1 MGLDNYA
8 YEEDHRLGS
17 WDKTL
22 PAFNSMK
29 VDSEYDIKKSNDVQ
43 ESSLDHNSICFVTK
57 PYAENSYSVLL
68 EKGNHYEALQV
79 TQATIKSK
87 FQNDSRALSCKKTNS
102 LYETTEIEPKT
113 KYRTKQIKGY
123 SSGSEDNSKCIYLVF
138 SVLVA
143 IIAIT
148 SAVMV
153 FMILFGVISVQKCKE
168 CNLFD
173 PKSEKQTQINTNDN
187 VKLKLQELS
196 EIRNLT
202 SQLNEQKDLILSLTN
217 QLKEQREQLQL
228 LFKKNDEIAN
238 ITYNEIKSSKT
249 KFEIKMKIFF
259 ENQTNFIDT
268 HKNEV
273 SRNISSIIKDF
284 DWLKDQLDQTN
295 RSILNLTLR
304 EGIQGPQGH
313 NGSEGPEGKSAN
325 FESCNYS
332 TYSRGGA
339 ATNSLKNDI
348 LKGIKVDGVIVG
360 AFCTSNPLSQIR
372 FYLENTIPIC
382 ECIFQ
387 ANPGSN
393 YECRI
398 HFWYC
403 K

>member
-8 YEEDHRLGS
+8 YEEDHRLSS
-17 WDKTL
+17 WDKNL

-29 VDSEYDIKKSNDVQ
+29 IDSENDLRKSNDVQ
-43 ESSLDHNSICFVTK
+43 ESSLDHNSVCFVTK
-57 PYAENSYSVLL
+57 PYAESPYSVLL
-68 EKGNHYEALQV
+68 EKGNHYEGLQV
-79 TQATIKSK
+79 TQANIKTK

-123 SSGSEDNSKCIYLVF
+123 SSGIEDNLKCTYLVF

-153 FMILFGVISVQKCKE
+153 FLILFGVIKVQKCKE

-173 PKSEKQTQINTNDN
+173 PKSEKQIQINSNDI
-187 VKLKLQELS
+187 VKSKLHELS

-202 SQLNEQKDLILSLTN
+202 RQLNEQKDLILSLTN
-217 QLKEQREQLQL
+217 QLKEQRDQLQL
-228 LFKKNDEIAN
+228 LFKKTDEIAN
-238 ITYNEIKSSKT
+238 LTREET
-249 KFEIKMKIFF
+249 KNLTKKIEIKMKIFF

-268 HKNEV
+268 HINEV
-273 SRNISSIIKDF
+273 SSNISSILKDVY
-284 DWLKDQLDQTN
+284 WLKDQLDQTN
-295 RSILNLTLR
+295 RSISNITLR
-304 EGIQGPQGH
+304 EGIQGPQGF

-325 FESCNYS
+325 FKSCKYF
-332 TYSRGGA
+332 TFDTKGT
-339 ATNSLKNDI
+339 ATSLKNEK
-348 LKGIKVDGVIVG
+348 LKDNNVDGVIVG
-360 AFCTSNPLSQIR
+360 AFCTSNPMSQIR
-372 FYLENTIPIC
+372 FYLENEIHIC
-382 ECIFQ
+382 ECTFLP
-387 ANPGSN
+387 NPGSN
-393 YECRI
+393 NECRI